1 MYVKIKNNDVFKT
14 KSINGNPFKAL
25 VRERE
30 RERERESQ
38 GHALL
43 YQQINP
49 TNEMHFFGKKCWR

>member
-30 RERERESQ
+30 REREREKAK
-38 GHALL
+38 GTP
-43 YQQINP
+43 YFIN
-49 TNEMHFFGKKCWR
+49 K